1 MAPAGLDKQRHAAK
15 RYGQMRMTPA
25 SLPLRYRLAAALV
38 LFAAATLGTGGWLLY
53 RTARAALERGLDEKL
68 AAVTVAATA
77 GLDGRLVTE
86 LRPGDEATRLY
97 AAYQARL
104 RSLTGVA
111 ASAYVFDAT
120 GQVLVSSA
128 PAGGIGQP
136 VRALALYGPEVTR
149 ARVAGWATTTLFRGA
164 GGRWY
169 KLGFAR
175 LDGGPA
181 VLAIEMPADFLAPLQ
196 RLRDG
201 MITFGVVALAA
212 IVLAAA
218 LLSRRLTRALEDL
231 AQSARR
237 IGTGEWAVPVPTA
250 VDAEVG
256 QLSRAMEDMRLAIIR
271 REEELRLML
280 AQVAHEIR
288 NPLGGIE
295 LFARAAAEG
304 LAPGDERRLHL
315 ERIRSETRELERVI
329 TEFLAFARPPE
340 PAPRRIDVRAPL
352 EEAAVVQGAGVDLRL
367 PSEPLWVAADPEHVK
382 RMALNL
388 LRNAAD
394 AARRRVTLSAAAEG
408 GQVAFAVSDDGAGI
422 PDEIR
427 HRMFEPF
434 FTTKARGAGLG
445 LAIVRRLA
453 EANAGRVG
461 FHSRPGET
469 TFTVTFTAPA
479 AGR

>member
-1 MAPAGLDKQRHAAK
+1 
-15 RYGQMRMTPA
+15 MTPA

-38 LFAAATLGTGGWLLY
+38 LFAAATLGIGGWLLY
-53 RTARAALERGLDEKL
+53 RAAQAALERGLDEKL

-86 LRPGDEATRLY
+86 LRPGDEPTRLY

-104 RSLTGVA
+104 RSLTGVS
-111 ASAYVFDAT
+111 ASAYVFDST
-120 GQVLVSSA
+120 GRVLVASA
-128 PAGGIGQP
+128 PGSVIGQP
-136 VRALALYGPEVTR
+136 VRALALYGPEVAQAR
-149 ARVAGWATTTLFRGA
+149 AAGRATTTLFRGA

-175 LDGGPA
+175 LEGGPA
-181 VLAIEMPADFLAPLQ
+181 VLAIEMPADFLEPLQ
-196 RLRDG
+196 RLRNG
-201 MITFGVVALAA
+201 MITFGAVALAA

-237 IGTGEWAVPVPTA
+237 IGTGEWAVPVPTV
-250 VDAEVG
+250 VDGEVG
-256 QLSRAMEDMRLAIIR
+256 QLSRAMEEMRLAIIR
-271 REEELRLML
+271 REEALRLML

-304 LAPGDERRLHL
+304 LAPDDERRRHL
-315 ERIRSETRELERVI
+315 DRIRSETQELERVI

-340 PAPRRIDVRAPL
+340 PAARRIDVRAPL
-352 EEAAVVQGAGVDLRL
+352 EEAATVVQGGETGRVGGVELRL
-367 PSEPLWVAADPEHVK
+367 PAEPLWVTADPEHVK
-382 RMALNL
+382 RIALNL
-388 LRNAAD
+388 LCNAAD
-394 AARRRVTLSAAAEG
+394 AARRRVTLTAAAQG
-408 GQVAFAVSDDGAGI
+408 GLVVFAVTDDGAGI
-422 PDEIR
+422 PEEIR

-453 EANAGRVG
+453 EANAGRVA
-461 FHSRPGET
+461 FRSRPGET
-469 TFTVTFTAPA
+469 TFTVTFAAPDG
-479 AGR
+479 GR